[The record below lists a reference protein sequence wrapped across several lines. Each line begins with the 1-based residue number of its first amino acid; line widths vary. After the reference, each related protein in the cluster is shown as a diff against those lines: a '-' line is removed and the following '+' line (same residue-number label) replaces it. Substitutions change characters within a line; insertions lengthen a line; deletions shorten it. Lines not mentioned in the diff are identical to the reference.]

1 LHSYEEKKLT
11 AKFFSIYLPVSAP
24 NCPARNVVF
33 NEKITEISAFWVEI
47 LVIFLLVREKMRT
60 FASEFLYKHPVEGH

>member
-1 LHSYEEKKLT
+1 LFRVVFAFLSNTLHSYEEKKLT

-47 LVIFLLVREKMRT
+47 SVIFFVGT
-60 FASEFLYKHPVEGH
+60 